1 MYDDILGPRK
11 KCQWEDVIIYSPY
24 IPLQIQKIV
33 VKAKP
38 RKLKAKWTQE
48 LSIEKELIKNLRIE
62 LGEEFQRELIKNAKI
77 ELGYDVL
84 KEMNEC

>member
-11 KCQWEDVIIYSPY
+11 KCQWEDVIIYSSY

-38 RKLKAKWTQE
+38 RKLKTVWTCKTQRE
-48 LSIEKELIKNLRIE
+48 EFMISEEFRREIVKNL
-62 LGEEFQRELIKNAKI
+62 KI